1 MKCSDKF
8 HCIFKSAVTEPLWFL
23 HALEIDI
30 YSMRET
36 ERASKREKIWLFLFK
51 NTKQLHLEAAIY
63 FRNNSKR
70 TGDTGVEFGLLRV
83 KTTAP

>member
-8 HCIFKSAVTEPLWFL
+8 HCIFKSAVTEPKWFL
-23 HALEIDI
+23 HPLEVDI
-30 YSMRET
+30 YIMRERET
-36 ERASKREKIWLFLFK
+36 SEREKIWLFLFK
-51 NTKQLHLEAAIY
+51 NTKLHLESAIY

-70 TGDTGVEFGLLRV
+70 TGHTEVEFGLLRV